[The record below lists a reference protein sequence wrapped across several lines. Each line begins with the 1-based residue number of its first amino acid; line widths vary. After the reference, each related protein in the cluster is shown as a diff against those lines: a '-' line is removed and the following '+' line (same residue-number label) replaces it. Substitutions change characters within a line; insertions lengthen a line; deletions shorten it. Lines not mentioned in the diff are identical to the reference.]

1 MINDEREEDRVIIT
15 RRRVVVIVR
24 ILMMM
29 LMIDQPT
36 ARGVSVEMASF
47 DSRCHRWPARD
58 SGAICFRVNLPSSY
72 LLKVDSV
79 VQLIVNIC
87 FRANLLSLLFN

>member
-15 RRRVVVIVR
+15 RRRMVMIVR
-24 ILMMM
+24 ILMV
-29 LMIDQPT
+29 MIDQPT
-36 ARGVSVEMASF
+36 ARGVSVGMASF

-58 SGAICFRVNLPSSY
+58 SGAICFRANLPSSY

-79 VQLIVNIC
+79 VHLIVNIC

>member
-15 RRRVVVIVR
+15 RRRMVMIVR

-47 DSRCHRWPARD
+47 DSRCHDGQRGIAAPFVFVP
-58 SGAICFRVNLPSSY
+58 ICLPPT
-72 LLKVDSV
+72 
-79 VQLIVNIC
+79 
-87 FRANLLSLLFN
+87 

>member
-15 RRRVVVIVR
+15 RRRMVMIVR

-47 DSRCHRWPARD
+47 DSRCRRWPARD
-58 SGAICFRVNLPSSY
+58 SGAICFRANLPSSY
-72 LLKVDSV
+72 LKVDSV
-79 VQLIVNIC
+79 VRLIVNIC
-87 FRANLLSLLFN
+87 CRANLPSLLFN

>member
-15 RRRVVVIVR
+15 RRRMVMIVR
-24 ILMMM
+24 ILMV
-29 LMIDQPT
+29 MIDQPT

>member
-15 RRRVVVIVR
+15 RRRMVVIVR

-58 SGAICFRVNLPSSY
+58 SGAICFRANLPSSY
-72 LLKVDSV
+72 LKVHSV
-79 VQLIVNIC
+79 VRLIVNIC
-87 FRANLLSLLFN
+87 CRANLPSLLFN

>member
-1 MINDEREEDRVIIT
+1 M
-15 RRRVVVIVR
+15 IVR
-24 ILMMM
+24 ILMV
-29 LMIDQPT
+29 MIDQPT

-58 SGAICFRVNLPSSY
+58 SGAICFRANLPSSY

-79 VQLIVNIC
+79 VQLIANIC
-87 FRANLLSLLFN
+87 FRANLPSLLFNYPILPALLFN